1 MAKRLQ
7 TYLRTYRKR
16 SALTQDELSIL
27 LGCKSGVSVCEYE
40 RLTAQPSLETAL
52 ACQAIFGVSVE
63 ELFPSIYEK
72 VVDDV
77 VKRARLMSKQWPQGD
92 ETPAVKLK
100 TGLLAA
106 ITRRYR
112 DEHEN
117 SVCNTEIATSPAS

>member
-16 SALTQDELSIL
+16 SALTQDELAAL

-40 RLTAQPSLETAL
+40 RLKERPSLETAL

-77 VKRARLMSKQWPQGD
+77 VKRARLMSKQLAGD

-106 ITRRYR
+106 ITGRYR

-117 SVCNTEIATSPAS
+117 NICNTEIATSLVS

>member
-16 SALTQDELSIL
+16 SSLTQDELSFL

-63 ELFPSIYEK
+63 ELFPGINEK

-77 VKRARLMSKQWPQGD
+77 VKRARLMSKQLAGD

-106 ITRRYR
+106 VTRRYR

>member
-16 SALTQDELSIL
+16 SALTQDELSSL

-40 RLTAQPSLETAL
+40 RLKERPSLETAL

-63 ELFPSIYEK
+63 ELFPGIYEK
-72 VVDDV
+72 VVNDV
-77 VKRARLMSKQWPQGD
+77 VQRARVMSKQWPEGD

-100 TGLLAA
+100 KQLLAA
-106 ITRRYR
+106 ITRRYPG
-112 DEHEN
+112 EHEN
-117 SVCNTEIATSPAS
+117 NVCNTEIATSPVS